1 LLDNSDA
8 ERVDVSLVNKIRA
21 IASTLLLSL
30 GGFFAP
36 ALFAQERITFL
47 YPSPA
52 GSWAVPMIAKEAKY
66 FDDEGLAVELV
77 RVGGSTRIVAAL
89 IGGSGQFIHA
99 GEPAM
104 VPAVVQGGDA
114 VLIAAMA
121 RVNRHHLIT
130 RPEIKDVRDLK
141 GKTVGITSFGST
153 SDFVLRL
160 ILEKNGLDPNK
171 DVSIVQT
178 GGQPEGMAAMA
189 GGKIYAQRM
198 SFPLHLKAIQL
209 GMRELVDLPMEE
221 NTGAVMT
228 TRSYLA
234 QKRATA
240 LRFMRAFIRGI
251 HRYKTD
257 KEFAKRVISKYA
269 SLKDEEILE
278 ATWREYAPDLQ
289 KSPRPTLK
297 GLQQV
302 IDAGVGGKKIDL
314 KAERLVDLSLIDELE
329 KNGFIDSVYK

>member
-1 LLDNSDA
+1 M
-8 ERVDVSLVNKIRA
+8 NKIVSVA
-21 IASTLLLSL
+21 GAFFLCLSIALASS
-30 GGFFAP
+30 AD
-36 ALFAQERITFL
+36 AQERINFL

-66 FDDEGLAVELV
+66 FDEEGLAVDLV

-104 VPAVVQGGDA
+104 VPAVVQGADA

-130 RPEIKDVRDLK
+130 RPEIKEVKDLK

-153 SDFVLRL
+153 SDFVLRT
-160 ILEKNGLDPNK
+160 ILEKHGLDPNK

-189 GGKIYAQRM
+189 GAKIYAQRM
-198 SFPLHLKAIQL
+198 SFPLHLKAIQM
-209 GMRELVDLPMEE
+209 GMKDLVDLPMEE

-234 QKRATA
+234 QKRPVA
-240 LRFMRAFIRGI
+240 LRFMRSFIRGI

-257 KEFAKRVISKYA
+257 KEFAKKVIAKYA
-269 SLKDEEILE
+269 QLTEPEILE

-302 IDAGVGGKKIDL
+302 IDAGIGGKKIDL
-314 KAERLVDLSLIDELE
+314 KAERLVDMSLIDELE

>member
-1 LLDNSDA
+1 LLDKTDG
-8 ERVDVSLVNKIRA
+8 ERIDVFAMMRILFVAYFVGILLVGSA
-21 IASTLLLSL
+21 
-30 GGFFAP
+30 
-36 ALFAQERITFL
+36 FAQERITFL

-66 FDDEGLAVELV
+66 FDEEGLSVEIV

-89 IGGSGQFIHA
+89 IGGSGQIIHA

-104 VPAVVQGGDA
+104 VPAVVQGADA
-114 VLIAAMA
+114 VLVAAMA
-121 RVNRHHLIT
+121 RVNRHHLIA
-130 RPEIKDVRDLK
+130 RPEIKDVKDLK

-198 SFPLHLKAIQL
+198 SFPLHLKAIQM
-209 GMRELVDLPMEE
+209 GMRELVDLPMDE
-221 NTGAVMT
+221 NTGAVIT

-257 KEFAKRVISKYA
+257 KEFSKKVIAKFA
-269 SLKDEEILE
+269 QLHDDQMLE

-302 IDAGVGGKKIDL
+302 IDAGIGGKKIDL
-314 KAERLVDLSLIDELE
+314 KAERLVDVSLIDELE

>member
-1 LLDNSDA
+1 MALGIVIALLFC
-8 ERVDVSLVNKIRA
+8 LGH
-21 IASTLLLSL
+21 LLSSHA
-30 GGFFAP
+30 G
-36 ALFAQERITFL
+36 AQERIAFL

-52 GSWAVPMIAKEAKY
+52 GSWLAPMIAKEAKY

-99 GEPAM
+99 GEPAV
-104 VPAVVQGGDA
+104 VPAVLQGSDA
-114 VLIAAMA
+114 VIIASISP
-121 RVNRHHLIT
+121 VNRHHLIT
-130 RPEIKDVRDLK
+130 RAEIKDVKDLK

-160 ILEKNGLDPNK
+160 ILEKGGLDPNK

-178 GGQPEGMAAMA
+178 GGQPEGLAAMA

-221 NTGAVMT
+221 NTGSVIT
-228 TRSYLA
+228 TRGYIA
-234 QKRATA
+234 QRRPTA
-240 LRFMRAFIRGI
+240 VKFMRAFIRGM

-257 KEFAKRVISKYA
+257 KEFAKKVLSKYA
-269 SLKDEEILE
+269 QLKDDQILE
-278 ATWREYAPDLQ
+278 ATWREYSGDLQ
-289 KSPRPTLK
+289 RVPRPTLK
-297 GLQQV
+297 GIQQV
-302 IDAGVGGKKIDL
+302 IDAGIGGKKIDL
-314 KAERLVDLSLIDELE
+314 KAERLVDLSIVEELE
-329 KNGFIDSVYK
+329 RSGFIDSVYK